1 MEELIEKLK
10 KIKSGPDYENDTRL
24 FESGQLKS
32 FDIIQIIAM
41 IRDEY
46 DVKVP
51 ISEIKPTNFN
61 SAAAIYDMIQRLD
74 D

>member
-1 MEELIEKLK
+1 MDEFIENLKQIKL
-10 KIKSGPDYENDTRL
+10 GPDYENETKL
-24 FESGQLKS
+24 VEGGFLTS
-32 FDIIQIIAM
+32 FDIIQIISM

-51 ISEIKPTNFN
+51 VSEIKPANFN
-61 SAAAIYDMIQRLD
+61 SAAAIYDMVQRLD